1 MYRESEQR
9 AQFFNRLVG
18 VSRLDTPT
26 LAEIKADDRA
36 TGTAIGVII
45 LVAAAGWFATGAPI
59 PTLLGYIVARI
70 AWFIA
75 GALLV
80 YSLGT
85 TVFRVKETDATWV
98 QIFRTLGFAQ
108 FPAVVQALGIIP
120 GMGPTVYISIFVVA
134 NLWRFAA
141 MTAAV
146 RYVLSFESNVRAVA
160 MVGIAFV
167 PWLAIEIFLQPPD

>member
-9 AQFFNRLVG
+9 ARFFRRLMG
-18 VSRLDTPT
+18 VSRLDTAT
-26 LAEIKADDRA
+26 LAEIKGDDRA
-36 TGTAIGVII
+36 TGAAVGVIV
-45 LVAAAGWFATGAPI
+45 LVAASGWFATGADI
-59 PTLLGYIVARI
+59 PTLPGYLVARLS
-70 AWFIA
+70 WFIA

-85 TVFRVKETDATWV
+85 TVFMVRETDATWV

-108 FPAVVQALGIIP
+108 FPAVVQALGIVP
-120 GMGPTVYISIFVVA
+120 GMPGTVYITIFVVA

-146 RYVLSFESNVRAVA
+146 RYVLSFESNVRTIV

-167 PWLAIEIFLQPPD
+167 PWLAIEIFLQPA